1 MSEVK
6 INKEKSFL
14 KKYSYYIVVAI
25 AVICIAVLVATMGSG
40 DVPVDAP
47 VKDTDIPV
55 NNVVTQT
62 FVLPVSNYS
71 ILKDYSDTELMY
83 NSTLKQWEAHKA
95 IDYSVAE
102 GSAVLSVSAGKVE
115 NIYTNYMEGTVI
127 VISHEDGLKSIY
139 SSLNETTNV
148 AVGDS
153 VSAGQQIGTVSASAK
168 AEINDGAHL
177 HFEMQKAGQ
186 KVNPN
191 SYFSSEEK

>member
-6 INKEKSFL
+6 TKNERSFL

-25 AVICIAVLVATMGSG
+25 AVICIAVLVATMGST

-47 VKDTDIPV
+47 VKDQDVPV
-55 NNVVTQT
+55 NVVSPT
-62 FVLPVSNYS
+62 FVVPVADYT

-102 GSAVLSVSAGKVE
+102 GSAVFSVSSGKVTD
-115 NIYTNYMEGTVI
+115 IYTNYMDGTVI
-127 VISHEDGLKSIY
+127 VVTHDDGLKSIY
-139 SSLNETTNV
+139 GSLSETTNV
-148 AVGDS
+148 SVGDS
-153 VSAGQQIGTVSASAK
+153 VSAGQQIGTVAASAK
-168 AEINDGAHL
+168 AEMNDGAHL
-177 HFEMQKAGQ
+177 HFEMQKNNQ

>member
-6 INKEKSFL
+6 IKNEKSFL

-25 AVICIAVLVATMGSG
+25 AIVCIAVLVATMGSA

-47 VKDTDIPV
+47 VKDPDQPV
-55 NNVVTQT
+55 NTVTAT
-62 FVLPVSNYS
+62 FVMPVSDYK

-95 IDYSVAE
+95 IDYSVEE
-102 GSAVLSVSAGKVE
+102 GSAVFSISAGQVTD
-115 NIYTNYMEGTVI
+115 IYTNYMDGTVI
-127 VISHEDGLKSIY
+127 VVTHDDGLKSIY
-139 SSLNETTNV
+139 GSLSETTSV
-148 AVGDS
+148 AVGDK

-168 AEINDGAHL
+168 AEMNDGAHL
-177 HFEMQKAGQ
+177 HFEMQKNNE

>member
-6 INKEKSFL
+6 TKNERSFL

-25 AVICIAVLVATMGSG
+25 AVICIAVLVATMGST

-47 VKDTDIPV
+47 VKEPDVPV
-55 NNVVTQT
+55 NVVSPT
-62 FVLPVSNYS
+62 FVVPVADYT

-102 GSAVLSVSAGKVE
+102 GSAVFSVSSGKVTD
-115 NIYTNYMEGTVI
+115 IYTNYMDGTVI
-127 VISHEDGLKSIY
+127 VVTHDDGLKSIY
-139 SSLNETTNV
+139 GSLSETTNV
-148 AVGDS
+148 SVGDS

-168 AEINDGAHL
+168 AEMNDGAHL
-177 HFEMQKAGQ
+177 HFEMQKNNQ